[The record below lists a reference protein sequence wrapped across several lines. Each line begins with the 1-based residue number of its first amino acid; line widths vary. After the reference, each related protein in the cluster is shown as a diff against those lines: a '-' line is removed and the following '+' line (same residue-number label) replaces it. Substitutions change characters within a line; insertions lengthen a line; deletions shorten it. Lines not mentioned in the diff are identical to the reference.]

1 MLSRG
6 SIVSNLPAVI
16 LVTQLVQLGSQELVL
31 TAEYFLCK
39 QVGHYGVKISQLMA
53 I

>member
-1 MLSRG
+1 MLSHG
-6 SIVSNLPAVI
+6 SIMSNLPAVI
-16 LVTQLVQLGSQELVL
+16 LVTQLVPLGTQELVL

-39 QVGHYGVKISQLMA
+39 QISHYGVKISHLMV